1 MMRER
6 GEVHFERIEMPKPKN
21 FSIKSSRKK
30 IIRTTRLWIRSEEE
44 ERKKLVDY
52 RPLFS
57 ATIGYET
64 GRRKLPLRFQISIIK
79 LDGIVHRRNRKT
91 MNLRHIFAPLSLSL
105 SLLKE
110 QWNIPRYTCV
120 PLLRLIPKYLPKYF
134 QMIFQN
140 HAFVTRMNWMYRKF
154 EFEQGIKKKYI
165 HI

>member
-6 GEVHFERIEMPKPKN
+6 GEVQFERIEMPKPKN

-91 MNLRHIFAPLSLSL
+91 MNLRHILAPLSLSL
-105 SLLKE
+105 SLERTMKHSSIHL
-110 QWNIPRYTCV
+110 RA
-120 PLLRLIPKYLPKYF
+120 LLRLIPKYLPKYF

-140 HAFVTRMNWMYRKF
+140 HAFVTRTSWTYRKF

>member
-6 GEVHFERIEMPKPKN
+6 GEVQFERIEMPKPKN

-91 MNLRHIFAPLSLSL
+91 MNLRHILAPLSLSL
-105 SLLKE
+105 SLERTMKHSS
-110 QWNIPRYTCV
+110 IH
-120 PLLRLIPKYLPKYF
+120 LRAPFASDSKISSK
-134 QMIFQN
+134 IFSN
-140 HAFVTRMNWMYRKF
+140 DFSESCFRNENELNV
-154 EFEQGIKKKYI
+154 
-165 HI
+165 

>member
-6 GEVHFERIEMPKPKN
+6 GEVQFERIEMPKPKN

-79 LDGIVHRRNRKT
+79 LNGIVYRRNRKT
-91 MNLRHIFAPLSLSL
+91 MNLRHILAPLSLSL
-105 SLLKE
+105 SWKNNETFLDTLAC
-110 QWNIPRYTCV
+110 PFCV
-120 PLLRLIPKYLPKYF
+120 WF
-134 QMIFQN
+134 QNIFQN
-140 HAFVTRMNWMYRKF
+140 IFKWFFRIMLS
-154 EFEQGIKKKYI
+154 
-165 HI
+165 